1 MARVLIAEDEDAVRR
16 LIVRALEDEG
26 HDISSASDGAEAL
39 ELMADENKPFDLLL
53 TDIKMPIMDGLAL
66 AMAAAREQPELVIM
80 LMTGYAEQ
88 RERAHGI
95 DALVHD
101 VVQKPF
107 TVHQICV
114 AVREALAPRH

>member
-1 MARVLIAEDEDAVRR
+1 VARVLIAEDEDAVRR

-107 TVHQICV
+107 TVDQICV

>member
-107 TVHQICV
+107 TVDQICV